1 MSGYNRLF
9 NVQKG
14 LIQRVKCGF
23 VCFFPAASMAPRGRA
38 RKRRLTR
45 MDAAIDAMT
54 PFGFSEKLVRKIA
67 RELLKEYGGDEGWF
81 FLEQDSYEVLREALL
96 RDVEEN
102 DQEKNAQ
109 AENHMENESKDGTP
123 AGASSVATDSLQDT
137 EIPDHSPVDA
147 VGSSSS
153 VPLTC
158 AEGVGISSVIPAGQE
173 TGKGWKDIGLD
184 KKYTHKES
192 DVHECDPRTGKSSIP
207 SSPLM
212 IPSPTT
218 IPRRRRP
225 CYGWLESDE
234 EDDPNDIIYLQVQLE
249 STPKVLRP
257 DISVNFGIGTNS
269 NAKRKSRWDEK
280 PDDP

>member
-1 MSGYNRLF
+1 
-9 NVQKG
+9 
-14 LIQRVKCGF
+14 
-23 VCFFPAASMAPRGRA
+23 MAPRGRA

-54 PFGFSEKLVRKIA
+54 PFGFSEKLVRKLA

-102 DQEKNAQ
+102 DQEKKAQ
-109 AENHMENESKDGTP
+109 DENHMENESKDETP
-123 AGASSVATDSLQDT
+123 AGASTDSLQDT

-147 VGSSSS
+147 VGSASA

-158 AEGVGISSVIPAGQE
+158 AEGVGISSGIPAGQE

-184 KKYTHKES
+184 KKSTHKES

-212 IPSPTT
+212 IPSPTP
-218 IPRRRRP
+218 IPRRRGP

-257 DISVNFGIGTNS
+257 DISVNFSIGTNS